1 MIERP
6 FPARTLAAKLGRQAA
21 LPAEVAEAT
30 RAVGAWVAEIVRS
43 LR

>member
-6 FPARTLAAKLGRQAA
+6 FPTRMLAAKLGPPAA

-30 RAVGAWVAEIVRS
+30 RAVGALVAEIVRS
-43 LR
+43 LP